1 MSRSRA
7 RRLAVPLAVLAAG
20 LIGCV
25 ELTGDPDAVSALD
38 FTGIPFPAVVSGDT
52 MRDTSGA
59 AAPLRA
65 TAYDGR
71 GAAIADAPVQFVLLD
86 TGATIDALGFL
97 HTTRR
102 SGALRVLASYA
113 GLQSQQRSITVT
125 RAPDSVTATTT
136 DVGITYR
143 VPDGSANVSPNLT
156 LNLKTLD
163 ITGSETAAVPG
174 WLVRWRILYQGDT
187 LAPTDTAVAALWS
200 VSGSRHT
207 LFDTTK
213 ADGAASRRLR
223 VYTNLLPLQPD
234 SFIVV
239 AEVKYRGAHVVG
251 SPLRYVVTITPP
263 IP

>member
-1 MSRSRA
+1 MIRHRA
-7 RRLAVPLAVLAAG
+7 RRLAAPLAVLAAG
-20 LIGCV
+20 LLGCID
-25 ELTGDPDAVSALD
+25 LTGTSDAVSALD
-38 FTGIPFPAVVSGDT
+38 FTGIPFPSVITGDT

-65 TAYDGR
+65 TAYDGLGR
-71 GAAIADAPVQFVLLD
+71 PIADAKVNFVLLD
-86 TGATIDALGFL
+86 TGASIDALGFL
-97 HTTRR
+97 HATRR
-102 SGALRVLASYA
+102 SGTLRVLASYA

-125 RAPDSVTATTT
+125 RAPDSVTAATTN
-136 DVGITYR
+136 VGFTYR
-143 VPDGSANVSPNLT
+143 LPDASANVSPNLT

-174 WLVRWRILYQGDT
+174 WLVRWRIVHQGDT
-187 LAPTDTAVAALWS
+187 LAPTDTGVAALWAS
-200 VSGSRHT
+200 SGTRHT

-239 AEVKYRGAHVVG
+239 AEVKYLGAHVVG